1 MNHKILFHI
10 LIDRFRN
17 DNFGIVN
24 DFAKS
29 VLFYMEIANTF
40 ACINCLIC
48 TNNVQTQRPNVSSH
62 TT

>member
-29 VLFYMEIANTF
+29 VLFYMEIAN
-40 ACINCLIC
+40 AIC
-48 TNNVQTQRPNVSSH
+48 MHKLLNMYK
-62 TT
+62 